1 MLERRKKMKFRYEM
15 HQHTSP
21 CSHCG
26 HADPVE
32 LVRKLKEQGLAG
44 CVLTD
49 HFYHGNSGIDRALP
63 WEEFCRPY
71 EENYLKARAEGEKN
85 GIDILF
91 GLEEHVGGG
100 KEVLLYG
107 ITPEFM
113 YMNPGL
119 REGGLEMI
127 YRLAGDYGALVIQA
141 HPFRDRAYIPEPAVP
156 LNGSFLDGYEV
167 FNTANIPECNEK
179 AAKEFSDCG
188 KILTAGSDCHWNEN
202 GSRSGIETGFRI
214 TDEKQLAEVLKSGN
228 YRLFGVTG

>member
-1 MLERRKKMKFRYEM
+1 MKFRYEM

-32 LVRKLKEQGLAG
+32 LVHKLKEQGLAG

-49 HFYHGNSGIDRALP
+49 HFYHGNSGIDRDLS

-71 EENYLKARAEGEKN
+71 EENYLIAKEEGAKT

-91 GLEEHVGGG
+91 GLEEHVGEG

-113 YMNPGL
+113 YMHPEL

-127 YRLAGDYGALVIQA
+127 YSFARDFGALVIQA
-141 HPFRDRAYIPEPAVP
+141 HPFRNRDYIPDADKRLDP
-156 LNGSFLDGYEV
+156 SFLDGYEV
-167 FNTANIPECNEK
+167 FNTANKDEDNEK
-179 AAKEFSDCG
+179 AAAQFSSCG

-202 GSRSGIETGFRI
+202 GARSGIETDFRI
-214 TDEKQLAEVLKSGN
+214 TDERQLARVLEAGDFS
-228 YRLFGVTG
+228 LFGLR